1 MLPSLSAYRAA
12 AEHAHNAAMA
22 HSQAEHEK
30 MMAQVA
36 AAAGAQ
42 ADSDIGGPQQS
53 YGPSAPSY
61 APAPAP
67 ASSYASAPASSYAS
81 APASSY
87 ASAAAPAAGA
97 YSPPSY
103 AAKPSYAPV
112 AAGPSSSF
120 TYPSPS
126 PPVQCPT
133 NLLFSCQPSVAPV
146 PCQSVSYS
154 APANKPVY
162 SAPAASYSAP
172 QPAAQPSYREA
183 ANDLPVQPEQL
194 TSTLDDNNKQNDW
207 N

>member
-1 MLPSLSAYRAA
+1 
-12 AEHAHNAAMA
+12 MA

-61 APAPAP
+61 GTPAAPSYAAPAAPAYAAPAASSYAAQAP
-67 ASSYASAPASSYAS
+67 ASSYGSASSSSYGAPAPAV
-81 APASSY
+81 AP
-87 ASAAAPAAGA
+87 

-103 AAKPSYAPV
+103 AAKPSYGSV
-112 AAGPSSSF
+112 AAGPASLY

-154 APANKPVY
+154 AAAPKPAY
-162 SAPAASYSAP
+162 SAPSSSYSAP
-172 QPAAQPSYREA
+172 VPAVSPSYREA

-194 TSTLDDNNKQNDW
+194 TSTLDDMNKQSDW